1 MVKVKP
7 TENKSRITVK
17 SNNDTSVF
25 AIKDNLSEYYAK
37 LSERWASSPDMV
49 NGADYSSK
57 YYAEQS
63 KNNANKTEILKNAT
77 IGAIDGLDIVI
88 EKAKNDI
95 EQNRINSIDAIN
107 DTCSIAL
114 GGMYEKREE
123 VLTSLKALKA
133 EAENSINNKKTTTI
147 NDIEFIADGE
157 KKEIEDLAD
166 LIKEN
171 AQDIASRT
179 SFAMFDTVLKDHIL
193 TYKESKGLALQGT
206 YVYKE
211 AIAGSRYGY
220 PDFYNKCLEEYNN
233 SKAYYL
239 EWEQPIATA
248 ETTTVDKGDIIVTA
262 STAYA
267 SWNPYLALNGIAT
280 TATQGWA
287 LSTANT
293 AGWWQV
299 KFPYKIK
306 ITGFKYYRRYSNSAD
321 NATTGRFYTS
331 ADKNVAIGNEFSVP
345 AGAKAQLSIDIENIP
360 VEGIITDTIYLET
373 QAISGQ
379 YGGMDF
385 LEINAKEYTPLCK
398 NQNGHFFY
406 NIADKEYS
414 DNIFQKNGTAW
425 FYGIDTENERIFL
438 PRNNYFEQTTGDVSE
453 VGQSVEA
460 GLPNIEGTFQSD
472 ASSRA
477 VTGVFGVSSHS
488 NSSGYSTSGSLG
500 STTYTFDASLSSSIY
515 GNSDTVQPNA
525 VKKLLYICVGNTV
538 SESAVTDVVEVTT
551 SENDTTPLFTGMY
564 FDFTPNNVS
573 WLKAGEQ
580 KKSGDIY
587 AFCYNELVKCL
598 NEAENIYN
606 LKVINESD
614 MIEGVDYSEYWKIN
628 QDEMTFTTPTAISN
642 KALSGAVAGNG
653 MTLGLTNGTNDY
665 GLVVNYTGANNE
677 YYLCGSSAILG
688 ASLPSSAGTNN
699 LRNSA
704 VGITTDETKSGI
716 IAEQSTSQLYFKVA
730 NAVQN
735 LELLDAGEVLEAVN
749 NIIPNNSELIA
760 SYGLPD
766 YSAGISLTASSF
778 PFTASTKGVLYFTIF
793 VSSSATNGRDLT
805 INGNTTIFVPSSERL
820 QASVLMDKGDVASYN
835 STATTFNMAMFY
847 PLKGVN

>member
-1 MVKVKP
+1 M
-7 TENKSRITVK
+7 
-17 SNNDTSVF
+17 
-25 AIKDNLSEYYAK
+25 
-37 LSERWASSPDMV
+37 
-49 NGADYSSK
+49 
-57 YYAEQS
+57 
-63 KNNANKTEILKNAT
+63 TEI
-77 IGAIDGLDIVI
+77 
-88 EKAKNDI
+88 KAKKVI
-95 EQNRINSIDAIN
+95 FKNR
-107 DTCSIAL
+107 
-114 GGMYEKREE
+114 
-123 VLTSLKALKA
+123 
-133 EAENSINNKKTTTI
+133 
-147 NDIEFIADGE
+147 DGE
-157 KKEIEDLAD
+157 YLLPMTEEKTGLV
-166 LIKEN
+166 L
-171 AQDIASRT
+171 
-179 SFAMFDTVLKDHIL
+179 FDTILKDHVL
-193 TYKESKGLALQGT
+193 TYEESKGLALQGT
-206 YVYKE
+206 YVYKD

-220 PDFYNKCLEEYNN
+220 PDFYAKCLEEYNN
-233 SKAYYL
+233 SKTYYL

-262 STAYA
+262 STAYT

-287 LSTANT
+287 LSTVNT

-345 AGAKAQLSIDIENIP
+345 SGAKAQLSIDIENIP
-360 VEGIITDTIYLET
+360 AEGIITDTIYLET

-438 PRNNYFEQTTGDVSE
+438 PRNNYFEQATSNVSE
-453 VGQSVEA
+453 VGRGIEA
-460 GLPNIEGTFQSD
+460 GLPN
-472 ASSRA
+472 
-477 VTGVFGVSSHS
+477 VTGTISANGARLSNGEGALYGDSKGTNYVGGTQESH
-488 NSSGYSTSGSLG
+488 NRILNI
-500 STTYTFDASLSSSIY
+500 DASLSNPIY

-525 VKKLLYICVGNTV
+525 VKKLLYICVGNT
-538 SESAVTDVVEVTT
+538 EAQEAITDVVDVTT
-551 SENDTTPLFTGMY
+551 TENDTIPLFTGMY

-580 KKSGDIY
+580 KKSGGVY

-598 NEAENIYN
+598 NEADNIYN

-614 MIEGVDYSEYWKIN
+614 MIEGVDYSEYWKVN

-653 MTLGLTNGTNDY
+653 MTLGLMNDGTTAGLYGDSINGQLYANQPSY
-665 GLVVNYTGANNE
+665 GVNCGIHSDTLVASTF
-677 YYLCGSSAILG
+677 SLG
-688 ASLPSSAGTNN
+688 
-699 LRNSA
+699 
-704 VGITTDETKSGI
+704 VTTDPTKSGI
-716 IAEQSTSQLYFKVA
+716 IAKQSEAQLYFKVA

-749 NIIPNNSELIA
+749 SIIPDNSELIA

-766 YSAGISLTASSF
+766 YSSPISVTGN
-778 PFTASTKGVLYFTIF
+778 FTAPTKGFILGTIWIQ
-793 VSSSATNGRDLT
+793 SGATSGREWF
-805 INGNTTIFVPSSERL
+805 INGVSFG
-820 QASVLMDKGDVASYN
+820 KGPV
-835 STATTFNMAMFY
+835 STFHNICIPVNKEDALTFPALDAMAITLRFY
-847 PLKGVN
+847 PLKGVK